1 MVNDLAIN
9 DLYEIKKLS
18 PLSDFD
24 RKVVL
29 DLYMPLIGA
38 KAVALY
44 FTFFEEKSGMI
55 SNHEKLLRNTGFS
68 VGEMV
73 GALNALEAVS
83 LVATY
88 LGASDS
94 FRLFSYCL
102 YAPHSPRTFF
112 GDPLFAGTLTKY
124 IGEADAKKLAKRYSF
139 DEKPKDFKNVSMDFV
154 RYFSPDLNDGKYV
167 QSILSSGGKKTGNAK
182 LNFDFNGFIKTLQAI
197 DNRYNSW
204 TFSQQEVNYIERV
217 QGLYGYSVDTLADFV
232 NSSFDGTADFGNRL
246 NRDSLLSLCKE
257 NARFDYLKIASSEEK
272 KTKVPVHGDSGLARM
287 TRNMQ
292 RMSPMEFLSSF
303 QKGNK
308 PAPSDISLI
317 QELTLDMGLNNE
329 VTNALLFY
337 VLSLK
342 NNTLP
347 KAYTE
352 KIAASLV
359 REGLETAIDTMNYF
373 TKTRKQKDQSPR
385 IIPLQEE
392 KKQIT
397 NDTDNSNNEPKE
409 DISFDEIF
417 AGIKKGKI

>member
-29 DLYMPLIGA
+29 DLYMPLVGA

-102 YAPHSPRTFF
+102 YAPHSPRSFF
-112 GDPLFAGTLTKY
+112 GDPLFAGTLEKY

-167 QSILSSGGKKTGNAK
+167 QSILTSGGKKTGSAK
-182 LNFDFNGFIKTLQAI
+182 LNFDFNGFIKALQAI

-217 QGLYGYSVDTLADFV
+217 QGLYGYSVETLADFV
-232 NSSFDGTADFGNRL
+232 NSAFDGTANFGNRL
-246 NRDSLLSLCKE
+246 NRDSLLASCKE
-257 NARFDYLKIASSEEK
+257 NARFDYLKIASNEEK
-272 KTKVPVHGDSGLARM
+272 KAKVPVHGDSGLARM
-287 TRNMQ
+287 IRNMQ
-292 RMSPMEFLSSF
+292 RMSPIEFLSSF

-308 PAPSDISLI
+308 PASSDMSLI

-373 TKTRKQKDQSPR
+373 TKTRKRKDSSFSK
-385 IIPLQEE
+385 IPLQEE
-392 KKQIT
+392 KKKIT
-397 NDTDNSNNEPKE
+397 NDTDNSSNEPKE